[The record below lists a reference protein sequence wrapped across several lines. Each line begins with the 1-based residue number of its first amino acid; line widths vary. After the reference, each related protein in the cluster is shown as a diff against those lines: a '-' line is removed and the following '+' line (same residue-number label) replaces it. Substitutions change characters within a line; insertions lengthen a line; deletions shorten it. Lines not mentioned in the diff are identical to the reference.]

1 MSKKAQSL
9 FLGALFLLAMTG
21 ASSAQRL
28 TASVQRRLESAVA
41 GIHGAKVQLARPRSL
56 RSGAVLFNSSAPNG
70 QAGVKG
76 NPGGLP
82 GIDSL
87 PNFTRAFSS
96 HGEVWPFT
104 MVGNDPS
111 LGRRTRIP
119 ARVLAVSLELQNAD
133 LVTSTTVSVQPF
145 EELVMRSPNF
155 EEADYT
161 SGEDIQFADAV
172 QRAEFFHSMK
182 KSWHTEL
189 HPSRIVDH
197 ITIKVPLTT
206 KVPGVD
212 DKGNPI
218 DVDVPT
224 YITGTAGDGSTF
236 VLLLDQF
243 FNDAF
248 FNAAVEQIA
257 DRHFTTDAVNIL
269 LFPNTFIFSLDP
281 NQFPILGFHTFI
293 FDPSADPLPVWV
305 TIFASWISPGI
316 FDPATGIQDVTTL
329 SHEISEVFNN
339 PFLINSVPAWQF
351 PENPGTCQDNLEV
364 GDPIETLAHQTV
376 PIRTEHGRQ
385 NFVYHPQTEALLQW
399 FEDAVPSDAIRGAYS
414 FPDTTALPGPAVFFG
429 QLACPTAP

>member
-1 MSKKAQSL
+1 MSKKAPSL
-9 FLGALFLLAMTG
+9 LLLVLLTITG
-21 ASSAQRL
+21 ASSAQKL
-28 TASVQRRLESAVA
+28 TASVQRKLESAVA
-41 GIHGAKVQLARPRSL
+41 GIPGAKVQLARPRPL
-56 RSGAVLFNSSAPNG
+56 RSGPALFSSSAPNG

-87 PNFTRAFSS
+87 PNFTRAFRS
-96 HGEVWPFT
+96 HGQVWPFT
-104 MVGNDPS
+104 MVGNDPL

-133 LVTSTTVSVQPF
+133 LVTTTTVSVRPF
-145 EELVMRSPNF
+145 EELTMHSPNF
-155 EEADYT
+155 AEADYS

-189 HPSRIVDH
+189 RPSRIVDH
-197 ITIKVPLTT
+197 ITIKVPFTT
-206 KVPGVD
+206 KVPTAD
-212 DKGNPI
+212 AKGNPV

-224 YITGTAGDGSTF
+224 YITGTADDGSTF

-248 FNAAVEQIA
+248 FNAAVEQIVA
-257 DRHFTTDAVNIL
+257 RHFTTDAVNIL

-293 FDPSADPLPVWV
+293 FDPSSDPLPIWV
-305 TIFASWISPGI
+305 TVFASWISPGI
-316 FDPATGIQDVTTL
+316 FNPETGIQDVTTL

-351 PENPGTCQDNLEV
+351 PGVPGSCQDNLEV
-364 GDPIETLAHQTV
+364 GDPIETLPNQTV
-376 PIRTEHGRQ
+376 PIRIEEDDRRS
-385 NFVYHPQTEALLQW
+385 FVYHPQTEALLQW

-414 FPDTTALPGPAVFFG
+414 YPDTRALTGPAVPFG
-429 QLACPTAP
+429 QLSCPTGP